1 MCERRFAVVT
11 LAVVESPGRKS
22 FGGSCNVT
30 TTLKSFASSLALVWI
45 PLPYLLG
52 HAESLS
58 GPRLPLDG
66 ILLTYTA
73 LTLACLFVPAW
84 HRVIGDSE
92 SGEGSLEK
100 SR

>member
-1 MCERRFAVVT
+1 MLLLGFLGWRW
-11 LAVVESPGRKS
+11 
-22 FGGSCNVT
+22 
-30 TTLKSFASSLALVWI
+30 SFAWQAELMPSSLALVWI
-45 PLPYLLG
+45 PLPYLFG

-66 ILLTYTA
+66 VLLTYTA